1 MLLFRTRCPL
11 PDLLVKIRGFTQAF
25 IQSTWYKARDICS
38 LFVEVSVWDCNSM
51 VEYRPVTAAVA
62 GSNPVNLVIVLRFCF
77 EETNGGY
84 SSVGRAL
91 PLQGRCQRF
100 ESAYLHI

>member
-1 MLLFRTRCPL
+1 
-11 PDLLVKIRGFTQAF
+11 
-25 IQSTWYKARDICS
+25 
-38 LFVEVSVWDCNSM
+38 M

-100 ESAYLHI
+100 ESAYLQVRSIAQLVEHLPYKQNVNGSSPFIPNFSS